1 MIGVLLLFVNVYIN
15 IKILSYYM
23 DTLSNYFS
31 TFFSYGPFYLIILS
45 WILLWDK
52 NTLFFYYTVG
62 IFLDTILNLFLKG
75 IIKQPRPYE
84 DPQKFN
90 LAITHGKRFLF
101 KNGIPYD
108 IFGMPSGHS
117 QSVLYSTI
125 FMFFALK
132 KKSNILYIYYIIAA
146 LTMIQRI
153 YSNNHYLY
161 QVIAGGLIGALVGYI
176 MFFLSGQ
183 QLIGKITEK
192 IDDFGP
198 I

>member
-1 MIGVLLLFVNVYIN
+1 MKTLF
-15 IKILSYYM
+15 
-23 DTLSNYFS
+23 DYFS
-31 TFFSYGPFYLIILS
+31 SFISYGPFYLIILS
-45 WILLWDK
+45 WIILWDK
-52 NTLFFYYTVG
+52 KTLFFYYTVG
-62 IFLDTILNLFLKG
+62 LFIDTILNLFLKG
-75 IIKQPRPYE
+75 ILKHPRPYV

-90 LAITHGKRFLF
+90 LAITHGHRFLF
-101 KNGIPYD
+101 KNGVPYD

-125 FMFFALK
+125 FMYFALK
-132 KKSNILYIYYIIAA
+132 NKSNLLYFYYAVA
-146 LTMIQRI
+146 SLTMIQRI

-161 QVIAGGLIGALVGYI
+161 QVIAGASIGALVGYT

-183 QLIGKITEK
+183 QIIGKITEK

>member
-1 MIGVLLLFVNVYIN
+1 MSIIVDY
-15 IKILSYYM
+15 LSKV
-23 DTLSNYFS
+23 FS
-31 TFFSYGPFYLIILS
+31 FGPFYLIILS
-45 WILLWDK
+45 WIILWDK

-62 IFLDTILNLFLKG
+62 LFLDTILNLFLKG
-75 IIKQPRPYE
+75 IFKEPRPLE
-84 DPQKFN
+84 DTQKFN

-101 KNGIPYD
+101 KNGMPYD

-117 QSVLYSTI
+117 QSVIFSTI
-125 FMFFALK
+125 FMYFALK
-132 KKSNILYIYYIIAA
+132 KKSDALYIYYIIAA

-153 YSNNHYLY
+153 YSNNHYLL
-161 QVIAGGLIGALVGYI
+161 QVIVGGIIGGIMGYI

-183 QLIGKITEK
+183 QIIGKITEK

>member
-1 MIGVLLLFVNVYIN
+1 MSIIVDYLS
-15 IKILSYYM
+15 KI
-23 DTLSNYFS
+23 FS
-31 TFFSYGPFYLIILS
+31 FGPFYLIVLS
-45 WILLWDK
+45 WIILWDK

-62 IFLDTILNLFLKG
+62 LFLDTIFNLFLKG
-75 IIKQPRPYE
+75 IFKQPRPYV

-90 LAITHGKRFLF
+90 LAITHGHRFLF

-125 FMFFALK
+125 FMYFALK
-132 KKSNILYIYYIIAA
+132 KKSDLLYFYYAVAA

-161 QVIAGGLIGALVGYI
+161 QVIVGASIGALVGYI

-183 QLIGKITEK
+183 QIIGKITEK
-192 IDDFGP
+192 LDDFGP